1 MQAPTLDKSQADRP
15 VNAPARRR
23 RRLTSLLVAATLALL
38 AGAAGVTV
46 ALANRPEPAAPA
58 AQPTA
63 TTVAPAAAAAD
74 QATKPAPASDTAAPE
89 ASAVAGQPVVLE
101 DGRHDAFVR
110 KVDTGRGTI
119 VLDVV
124 QVFHDEEAVKAAIAD
139 GKPRADAQY
148 LQAYVRNQNPRL
160 RTLPLASG
168 VRVNLLG
175 GCEEPKPDQQALLA
189 KLASNARLGGAYYYT
204 VTVKGGTVRQLDEHL
219 AVNAC

>member
-15 VNAPARRR
+15 SNGPARSR
-23 RRLTSLLVAATLALL
+23 RRLTSLLVAATLAVLG
-38 AGAAGVTV
+38 GAAGVTV

-58 AQPTA
+58 AQPAA
-63 TTVAPAAAAAD
+63 TTVAPAAAAPPTAG
-74 QATKPAPASDTAAPE
+74 QPAKAAPAAP
-89 ASAVAGQPVVLE
+89 ATAGQPVILP

-110 KVDTGRGTI
+110 KVDSGRGTI

-124 QVFHDEEAVKAAIAD
+124 QVFHDQAAVEAAVED

-175 GCEEPKPDQQALLA
+175 GCEEPKGDQQALA
-189 KLASNARLGGAYYYT
+189 KLASNARLGNVYYYT
-204 VTVKGGTVRQLDEHL
+204 VTVKGGAVRQLDEHR

>member
-15 VNAPARRR
+15 INGPARSR
-23 RRLTSLLVAATLALL
+23 RRLTSLLVAATLAVLG
-38 AGAAGVTV
+38 GAAGVTV

-58 AQPTA
+58 AQPAA
-63 TTVAPAAAAAD
+63 TTVAPAAAATPTAG
-74 QATKPAPASDTAAPE
+74 QPAKAAPAAP
-89 ASAVAGQPVVLE
+89 ATAGQPVILP

-110 KVDTGRGTI
+110 KVDSGRGTI

-124 QVFHDEEAVKAAIAD
+124 QVFHDQAAVEAAVED

-175 GCEEPKPDQQALLA
+175 GCEEPKGDQQALA
-189 KLASNARLGGAYYYT
+189 KLASNARLGNVYYYT
-204 VTVKGGTVRQLDEHL
+204 VTVKGGAVRQLDEHR

>member
-15 VNAPARRR
+15 INGPARSR
-23 RRLTSLLVAATLALL
+23 RRLTSLLVAATLAVLG
-38 AGAAGVTV
+38 GAAGVTV

-58 AQPTA
+58 AQPAA
-63 TTVAPAAAAAD
+63 TTVAPAAAATPTAG
-74 QATKPAPASDTAAPE
+74 QPAKAAPAAP
-89 ASAVAGQPVVLE
+89 ATAGQPVILP

-110 KVDTGRGTI
+110 KVDSGRGTI

-124 QVFHDEEAVKAAIAD
+124 QVFHDQAAVEAAVED

-175 GCEEPKPDQQALLA
+175 GCEEPKGDQQALA
-189 KLASNARLGGAYYYT
+189 KLASNARLGNVYYYT
-204 VTVKGGTVRQLDEHL
+204 VTVKGGAVRQLDEHL

>member
-15 VNAPARRR
+15 INGPARSR
-23 RRLTSLLVAATLALL
+23 RRLTSLLVAATLAVLG
-38 AGAAGVTV
+38 GAAGVTV

-58 AQPTA
+58 AQPAA
-63 TTVAPAAAAAD
+63 TTVAPAAAATPTAG
-74 QATKPAPASDTAAPE
+74 QPAKAAPAAP
-89 ASAVAGQPVVLE
+89 ATAGQPVVLA

-110 KVDTGRGTI
+110 KVDSGRGTI

-124 QVFHDEEAVKAAIAD
+124 QVFHDQAAVEAAVED

-175 GCEEPKPDQQALLA
+175 GCEEPKGDQQALA
-189 KLASNARLGGAYYYT
+189 KLASNARLGNVYYYT
-204 VTVKGGTVRQLDEHL
+204 VTVKGGAVRQLDEHL

>member
-15 VNAPARRR
+15 SNGPARSR
-23 RRLTSLLVAATLALL
+23 RRLTSLLVAATLAVLG
-38 AGAAGVTV
+38 GAAGVTV

-58 AQPTA
+58 AQPAA
-63 TTVAPAAAAAD
+63 TTVAAAAAAS
-74 QATKPAPASDTAAPE
+74 ATAGQPAKAAPAAP
-89 ASAVAGQPVVLE
+89 ATAGQPVILP

-110 KVDTGRGTI
+110 KVDSGRGTI

-124 QVFHDEEAVKAAIAD
+124 QVFHDQAAVEAAVED

-175 GCEEPKPDQQALLA
+175 GCEEPKGDQQALA
-189 KLASNARLGGAYYYT
+189 KLASNARLGNVYYYT
-204 VTVKGGTVRQLDEHL
+204 VTVKGGAVRQLDEHR

>member
-15 VNAPARRR
+15 VNGPARSR
-23 RRLTSLLVAATLALL
+23 RRLTSLLVAATLAVLG
-38 AGAAGVTV
+38 GAAGVTV

-58 AQPTA
+58 AQPAA
-63 TTVAPAAAAAD
+63 TTVAPAAASTTPAAG
-74 QATKPAPASDTAAPE
+74 QPAKAAPAAPAA
-89 ASAVAGQPVVLE
+89 AGQPVVLE

-139 GKPRADAQY
+139 GKPRGDAQY

-175 GCEEPKPDQQALLA
+175 GCEEPKGDQQALA
-189 KLASNARLGGAYYYT
+189 KLASNARLGDVYYYT
-204 VTVKGGTVRQLDEHL
+204 VTVKGGAVRQLDEHL

>member
-15 VNAPARRR
+15 SNGPARSR
-23 RRLTSLLVAATLALL
+23 RRLTSLLVAATLAVLG
-38 AGAAGVTV
+38 GAAGVTV

-58 AQPTA
+58 AQPAA
-63 TTVAPAAAAAD
+63 TTVAPAAAATPTAG
-74 QATKPAPASDTAAPE
+74 QPAKAAPAAP
-89 ASAVAGQPVVLE
+89 ATAGQPVILP

-110 KVDTGRGTI
+110 KVDSGRGTI

-124 QVFHDEEAVKAAIAD
+124 QVFHDQAAVEAAVED

-175 GCEEPKPDQQALLA
+175 GCEEPKGDQQALA
-189 KLASNARLGGAYYYT
+189 KLASNARLGNVYYYT
-204 VTVKGGTVRQLDEHL
+204 VTVKGGAVRQLDEHR

>member
-15 VNAPARRR
+15 SNGPARSR
-23 RRLTSLLVAATLALL
+23 RRLTSLLVAATLAVLG
-38 AGAAGVTV
+38 GAAGVTV

-58 AQPTA
+58 AQPAA
-63 TTVAPAAAAAD
+63 TTVAPAAAATPTAG
-74 QATKPAPASDTAAPE
+74 QPAKAAPAAP
-89 ASAVAGQPVVLE
+89 ATAGQPVILP

-110 KVDTGRGTI
+110 KVDSGRGTI

-124 QVFHDEEAVKAAIAD
+124 QVFHDQAAVEAAVED

-175 GCEEPKPDQQALLA
+175 GCEEPKGDQQALA
-189 KLASNARLGGAYYYT
+189 KLASNARLGNVYYYT
-204 VTVKGGTVRQLDEHL
+204 VTVKGGAVRQLDEHL
-219 AVNAC
+219 AGNAC

>member
-15 VNAPARRR
+15 SNGPARSR
-23 RRLTSLLVAATLALL
+23 RRLTSLLVAATLAVL
-38 AGAAGVTV
+38 GGVAGVTV

-58 AQPTA
+58 AQPAA
-63 TTVAPAAAAAD
+63 TTVAAAAAAT
-74 QATKPAPASDTAAPE
+74 ATAGQPAKAAPAAP
-89 ASAVAGQPVVLE
+89 ATAGQPVILA

-110 KVDTGRGTI
+110 KVDSGRGTI

-124 QVFHDEEAVKAAIAD
+124 QVFHDQAAVEAAVED

-175 GCEEPKPDQQALLA
+175 GCEEPKGDQQALA
-189 KLASNARLGGAYYYT
+189 KLASNARLGNVYYYT
-204 VTVKGGTVRQLDEHL
+204 VTVKGGAVRQLDEHL

>member
-15 VNAPARRR
+15 INGPARSR
-23 RRLTSLLVAATLALL
+23 RRLTSLLVAATLAVLG
-38 AGAAGVTV
+38 GAAGVTV
-46 ALANRPEPAAPA
+46 ALANRPEPAAPV
-58 AQPTA
+58 AQPAA
-63 TTVAPAAAAAD
+63 TTVAAAAAATPTAG
-74 QATKPAPASDTAAPE
+74 QPATAAAAAPAT
-89 ASAVAGQPVVLE
+89 AGQPVVLA

-110 KVDTGRGTI
+110 KVDSGRGTI

-124 QVFHDEEAVKAAIAD
+124 QVFHDQAAVAAAVED

-148 LQAYVRNQNPRL
+148 LQDYVRNQNSRL
-160 RTLPLASG
+160 RTLPLASD

-175 GCEEPKPDQQALLA
+175 GCEEPKADRQALLA

>member
-15 VNAPARRR
+15 INAPARRR
-23 RRLTSLLVAATLALL
+23 RRLTSLLIAATLALL

-89 ASAVAGQPVVLE
+89 ASAAAGQPVVLE

-124 QVFHDEEAVKAAIAD
+124 QVFHDEEAVEAAIAD

-148 LQAYVRNQNPRL
+148 LQAYLRNQNPRL

-175 GCEEPKPDQQALLA
+175 GCEEPKGDQQALA
-189 KLASNARLGGAYYYT
+189 KLASNARLGDAYYYT
-204 VTVKGGTVRQLDEHL
+204 VTVKGGAVRQLDEHL

>member
-15 VNAPARRR
+15 SNGPARSR
-23 RRLTSLLVAATLALL
+23 RRLTSLLVAATLAVLG
-38 AGAAGVTV
+38 GAAGVTV

-58 AQPTA
+58 AQPAA
-63 TTVAPAAAAAD
+63 TTVAPAAAATPTAG
-74 QATKPAPASDTAAPE
+74 QPAKAAPAAP
-89 ASAVAGQPVVLE
+89 ATAGQPVILP

-110 KVDTGRGTI
+110 KVDSGRGTI

-124 QVFHDEEAVKAAIAD
+124 QVFHDQAAVEAAIED

-175 GCEEPKPDQQALLA
+175 GCEEPKGDQQALA
-189 KLASNARLGGAYYYT
+189 KLASNARLGNVYYYT
-204 VTVKGGTVRQLDEHL
+204 VTVKGGAVRQLDEHL
-219 AVNAC
+219 AINAC